1 MADISEQG
9 LEKIEENKKMLEQ
22 GKNVKKIDYKRV
34 ELIQNS
40 NISVYMVWLDN
51 NEELSDVEKEGKKKE
66 ILEIYNK
73 KLQLI
78 ATADEQGNL
87 EYNEEYLKQLEE
99 KFKEVDKN
107 YTIDNKIKV
116 NNVLE
121 LPEEKEDEEERMLE
135 EGKEEDKDEKIEEEK
150 TKEVIQCSTLEE
162 GKNEKQL
169 SKIEEDLGIEGI
181 SYAMVVKDPRF
192 RDDLLQSNTNYLD
205 IVIAY
210 NKKDDQYFCVGRTTK
225 GFEMIKDFKPSYRPL
240 ASNKNT
246 DEYNKD
252 GERIDTEVPEY
263 VLRRSDMKD
272 GALTIDTDSNM
283 IRLGYVKT
291 VDKTNERNEFETSNH
306 KSEDR
311 EDIHDRTENF
321 EINWEEEAAKA
332 KVSVDEFK
340 RIYEESDGTNCKEK
354 LESTHEEIEEQ
365 CTGISHGRE
374 RE

>member
-1 MADISEQG
+1 MKKMADISEQG
-9 LEKIEENKKMLEQ
+9 LKKIEENKKLLEQ
-22 GKNVKKIDYKRV
+22 GKNVKKIDYKRI
-34 ELIQNS
+34 ELMQNS

-51 NEELSDVEKEGKKKE
+51 NEELSDVEKKGKKKE

-73 KLQLI
+73 ELQLI

-135 EGKEEDKDEKIEEEK
+135 EGKEEDKEEK
-150 TKEVIQCSTLEE
+150 TKEVIQYSTLEE

-252 GERIDTEVPEY
+252 GEKIDTEVPEY

-321 EINWEEEAAKA
+321 EIDWEKESAKA